1 MIQTFKTLF
10 FVLASLSALLFA
22 SSCQDDLK
30 PLEQEMDFSVSC
42 SPTYAHIERE
52 EQLVNT
58 QILVSEQ
65 EVECPR
71 PTKYS
76 ASFTYDETLGTLHFL
91 GKRVKTGTS
100 IPLSSL
106 TNLSLTYQAK
116 QLVGNTVKV
125 TITNDAPK
133 AVSKEATWTINADD
147 TYSIETSQEGE
158 GKLEVRGAKD
168 LKRVA
173 AGTELTVS
181 ATPADGWELVALTA
195 NKVDILSSKSF
206 KVTENTTVRAVFTTE
221 NPKTYAVTLT
231 KEGEGKVEI
240 TGADNL
246 GAVVTGTKLTVTA
259 TPVDGWELTSMTANG
274 VDIVSSKSFV
284 VKSDTNVKVVFKKQP
299 PKTYA
304 VTLVKEGEGKV
315 NITGANDLGAVVTGT
330 KLTVTAEPA
339 DGWEVASMTANGVDI
354 VSSKSFVVKSDTNV
368 KVVFKKQP
376 PKTYAV
382 TLVKEGEGKVN
393 ITGANDLGAVV
404 TGTKLTVYAIPADGW
419 DLVGMTANG
428 VDILV
433 STSFVVSENT
443 AIRVTFTEKEEDP
456 MAYICIYLQRSDLVS
471 LYQRHSN
478 YTLSDL
484 ELFQKFLPKVETE
497 NGELLSPKSIR
508 KLSPGESSL
517 YQRYWA
523 ISYPPVR
530 VGTSV
535 RFVLDEAAMSPLVA
549 TLTNGGMNYANR
561 SWRADGN
568 SEFNL
573 RYTLANGFAYLAYP
587 SQTNDEH
594 GYITVKPPY
603 RPFKVLARYGGK
615 ESGTAGYDPIP
626 PHEIVAVP
634 TQSQVE
640 IIPIELNGWAYNGLR
655 LTELDESQNPVNTD
669 YTKDVLSIPIN
680 MKSSLITPHWYYKGE
695 E

>member
-1 MIQTFKTLF
+1 MIQTIKTLF

-91 GKRVKTGTS
+91 GKRVKTGTP

-116 QLVGNTVKV
+116 QLVGNKIKV

-158 GKLEVRGAKD
+158 GKLEIRGAKN
-168 LKRVA
+168 LKRVPA
-173 AGTELTVS
+173 STELTVS
-181 ATPADGWELVALTA
+181 AEPADGWELVALTA

-221 NPKTYAVTLT
+221 NPKTYAVTLV

-304 VTLVKEGEGKV
+304 VTLVKEGEGTV
-315 NITGANDLGAVVTGT
+315 AISGADDLGAVVTGT

-339 DGWEVASMTANGVDI
+339 DGWEISSMTANDEDI
-354 VSSKSFVVKSDTNV
+354 LSSKSFVVKGNTTV

-382 TLVKEGEGKVN
+382 TLVKEGEGTVA
-393 ITGANDLGAVV
+393 ISGANDLGAVV
-404 TGTKLTVYAIPADGW
+404 TGTKLTVSAEPADGW
-419 DLVGMTANG
+419 KLTDLTANG
-428 VDILV
+428 VDIL
-433 STSFVVSENT
+433 SSKSFEVSENT
-443 AIRVTFTEKEEDP
+443 AIWVTFTEENP
-456 MAYICIYLQRSDLVS
+456 MRRIHFLLQRSDLVS
-471 LYQRHSN
+471 LYRGHSN
-478 YTLSDL
+478 FKLSDL
-484 ELFQKFLPKVETE
+484 EIVQKFLPKVETE
-497 NGELLSPKSIR
+497 NGELLIPDLTSR
-508 KLSPGESSL
+508 TAQGE
-517 YQRYWA
+517 WN
-523 ISYPPVR
+523 IFYPEVR

-549 TLTNGGMNYANR
+549 TLTYAGTNYSNR
-561 SWRADGN
+561 SWRVGKV
-568 SEFNL
+568 STTFNL

-615 ESGTAGYDPIP
+615 ESGSDGYDPIP

-640 IIPIELNGWAYNGLR
+640 IIPIGLNGWAYNGLR

-680 MKSSLITPHWYYKGE
+680 MKSSLITPHWYYKGQ
-695 E
+695 

>member
-1 MIQTFKTLF
+1 MIQTIKTLF

-91 GKRVKTGTS
+91 GKRVKTGTP

-116 QLVGNTVKV
+116 QLVGNKIKV

-181 ATPADGWELVALTA
+181 AEPADGWELVALTA

-221 NPKTYAVTLT
+221 NPKTYAVTL
-231 KEGEGKVEI
+231 
-240 TGADNL
+240 
-246 GAVVTGTKLTVTA
+246 
-259 TPVDGWELTSMTANG
+259 
-274 VDIVSSKSFV
+274 
-284 VKSDTNVKVVFKKQP
+284 
-299 PKTYA
+299 
-304 VTLVKEGEGKV
+304 VKEGEGTV
-315 NITGANDLGAVVTGT
+315 AISGADDLGAVVTGT
-330 KLTVTAEPA
+330 KLTVSAEPA
-339 DGWEVASMTANGVDI
+339 DGW
-354 VSSKSFVVKSDTNV
+354 
-368 KVVFKKQP
+368 
-376 PKTYAV
+376 
-382 TLVKEGEGKVN
+382 
-393 ITGANDLGAVV
+393 
-404 TGTKLTVYAIPADGW
+404 KLT
-419 DLVGMTANG
+419 DLTANG
-428 VDILV
+428 VDIL
-433 STSFVVSENT
+433 SSKSFEVSENT
-443 AIRVTFTEKEEDP
+443 AIWVTFTEENP
-456 MAYICIYLQRSDLVS
+456 MRRIHFLLQRSDLVS
-471 LYQRHSN
+471 LYRGHSN
-478 YTLSDL
+478 FKLSDL
-484 ELFQKFLPKVETE
+484 EIVQKFLPKVETE
-497 NGELLSPKSIR
+497 NGELLIPDLTSR
-508 KLSPGESSL
+508 TAQGE
-517 YQRYWA
+517 WN
-523 ISYPPVR
+523 IFYPEVR

-549 TLTNGGMNYANR
+549 TLTYAGTNYSNR
-561 SWRADGN
+561 SWRVGKV
-568 SEFNL
+568 STTFNL

-615 ESGTAGYDPIP
+615 ESGSDGYDPIP

-640 IIPIELNGWAYNGLR
+640 IIPIGLNGWAYNGLR

-680 MKSSLITPHWYYKGE
+680 MKSSLITPHWYYKGQ
-695 E
+695 

>member
-1 MIQTFKTLF
+1 MIQTIKTLF

-91 GKRVKTGTS
+91 GKSVKTGTS

-116 QLVGNTVKV
+116 QLVGNKIKV

-181 ATPADGWELVALTA
+181 AEPADGWELVALTA

-274 VDIVSSKSFV
+274 VDILSSKSFV

-315 NITGANDLGAVVTGT
+315 DITGANDLGAVVTGT

-339 DGWEVASMTANGVDI
+339 NGWELTSMTANDEDI
-354 VSSKSFVVKSDTNV
+354 LSSKSFVVKGNTTV

-382 TLVKEGEGKVN
+382 TLVKEGEGQVD

-404 TGTKLTVYAIPADGW
+404 TGTKLTVSAEPADGW
-419 DLVGMTANG
+419 KLTDLTANG
-428 VDILV
+428 VDIL
-433 STSFVVSENT
+433 SSKSFVVSENT
-443 AIRVTFTEKEEDP
+443 AIRVTFTEENP
-456 MAYICIYLQRSDLVS
+456 MRRIHFLLQRSDLVS
-471 LYQRHSN
+471 LYRGHSN
-478 YTLSDL
+478 FKLSDL
-484 ELFQKFLPKVETE
+484 EIVQKYLPKVETE
-497 NGELLSPKSIR
+497 NGELLTPESPSR
-508 KLSPGESSL
+508 TPQGD
-517 YQRYWA
+517 WD
-523 ISYPPVR
+523 ISYPKVR

-549 TLTNGGMNYANR
+549 TLTYAGTNYSNR
-561 SWRADGN
+561 SWRVGKV
-568 SEFNL
+568 STTFNL

-615 ESGTAGYDPIP
+615 ESGSDGYDPIP

-640 IIPIELNGWAYNGLR
+640 IIPIGLNGWAYNGLR

-680 MKSSLITPHWYYKGE
+680 MKSSLITPHWYYKGQ
-695 E
+695 

>member
-1 MIQTFKTLF
+1 
-10 FVLASLSALLFA
+10 
-22 SSCQDDLK
+22 
-30 PLEQEMDFSVSC
+30 MDFSVSC

-91 GKRVKTGTS
+91 GKRVKTGTP

-116 QLVGNTVKV
+116 QLVGNKIKV

-181 ATPADGWELVALTA
+181 AEPADGWELVALTA

-221 NPKTYAVTLT
+221 NPKTYAVTLV

-304 VTLVKEGEGKV
+304 VTLVKEGEGTV
-315 NITGANDLGAVVTGT
+315 AISGADDLGAVVTGT

-339 DGWEVASMTANGVDI
+339 DGWEISSMTANDEDI
-354 VSSKSFVVKSDTNV
+354 LSSKSFVVKGNTTV

-382 TLVKEGEGKVN
+382 TLVKEGEGTVA
-393 ITGANDLGAVV
+393 ISGANDLGAVV
-404 TGTKLTVYAIPADGW
+404 TGTKLTVSAEPADGW
-419 DLVGMTANG
+419 KLTDLTANG
-428 VDILV
+428 VDIL
-433 STSFVVSENT
+433 SSKSFEVSENT
-443 AIRVTFTEKEEDP
+443 AIWVTFTEENP
-456 MAYICIYLQRSDLVS
+456 MRRIHFLLQRSDLVS
-471 LYQRHSN
+471 LYRGHSN
-478 YTLSDL
+478 FKLSDL
-484 ELFQKFLPKVETE
+484 EIVQKFLPKVETE
-497 NGELLSPKSIR
+497 NGELLIPDLTSR
-508 KLSPGESSL
+508 TAQGE
-517 YQRYWA
+517 WN
-523 ISYPPVR
+523 IFYPEVR

-549 TLTNGGMNYANR
+549 TLTYAGTNYSNR
-561 SWRADGN
+561 SWRVGKV
-568 SEFNL
+568 STTFNL

-615 ESGTAGYDPIP
+615 ESGSDGYDPIP

-640 IIPIELNGWAYNGLR
+640 IIPIGLNGWAYNGLR

-680 MKSSLITPHWYYKGE
+680 MKSSLITPHWYYKGQ
-695 E
+695 

>member
-1 MIQTFKTLF
+1 MIQTIKTLF
-10 FVLASLSALLFA
+10 FVLASLSALLFV
-22 SSCQDDLK
+22 SSCQDDIK

-91 GKRVKTGTS
+91 GKRVKTGTP

-116 QLVGNTVKV
+116 QLVGNKIKV

-181 ATPADGWELVALTA
+181 AEPADGWELVALTA

-221 NPKTYAVTLT
+221 NPKTYAVTLV

-304 VTLVKEGEGKV
+304 VTLVKEGEGTV
-315 NITGANDLGAVVTGT
+315 AISGADDLGAVVTGT
-330 KLTVTAEPA
+330 KLTVSAEPA
-339 DGWEVASMTANGVDI
+339 DGW
-354 VSSKSFVVKSDTNV
+354 
-368 KVVFKKQP
+368 
-376 PKTYAV
+376 
-382 TLVKEGEGKVN
+382 
-393 ITGANDLGAVV
+393 
-404 TGTKLTVYAIPADGW
+404 KLT
-419 DLVGMTANG
+419 DLTANG
-428 VDILV
+428 VDIL
-433 STSFVVSENT
+433 SSKSFEVSENT
-443 AIRVTFTEKEEDP
+443 AIWVTFTEENP
-456 MAYICIYLQRSDLVS
+456 MRRIHFLLQRSDLVS
-471 LYQRHSN
+471 LYRGHSN
-478 YTLSDL
+478 FKLSDL
-484 ELFQKFLPKVETE
+484 EIVQKFLPKVETE
-497 NGELLSPKSIR
+497 NGELLIPDLTSR
-508 KLSPGESSL
+508 TAQGE
-517 YQRYWA
+517 WN
-523 ISYPPVR
+523 IFYPEVR

-549 TLTNGGMNYANR
+549 TLTYAGTNYSNR
-561 SWRADGN
+561 SWRVGKV
-568 SEFNL
+568 STTFNL

-615 ESGTAGYDPIP
+615 ESGSDGYDPIP

-640 IIPIELNGWAYNGLR
+640 IIPIGLNGWAYNGLR

-680 MKSSLITPHWYYKGE
+680 MKSSLITPHWYYKGQ
-695 E
+695 

>member
-1 MIQTFKTLF
+1 MIQTIKTLF

-91 GKRVKTGTS
+91 GKRVKTGTP

-116 QLVGNTVKV
+116 QLVGNKIKV

-181 ATPADGWELVALTA
+181 AEPADGWELVALTA

-231 KEGEGKVEI
+231 KDGEGKVEI
-240 TGADNL
+240 TGTDN
-246 GAVVTGTKLTVTA
+246 
-259 TPVDGWELTSMTANG
+259 
-274 VDIVSSKSFV
+274 
-284 VKSDTNVKVVFKKQP
+284 
-299 PKTYA
+299 
-304 VTLVKEGEGKV
+304 
-315 NITGANDLGAVVTGT
+315 LGAVVTGT

-354 VSSKSFVVKSDTNV
+354 FSSKSFVVKSDTNV

-382 TLVKEGEGKVN
+382 TLTKEGEGKVD
-393 ITGANDLGAVV
+393 ITGADNLGAVV
-404 TGTKLTVYAIPADGW
+404 TGSKLTVTAEPADGW
-419 DLVGMTANG
+419 EVKSLTANGKNITADKSFVVTSNTVVKVVFKKQPPKTYAVTLTKEGEGKVAISGADNLDVVKTGSKLTVTAEPADGWEIVSMTANG
-428 VDILV
+428 VDILA
-433 STSFVVSENT
+433 SKSFVVTSNT
-443 AIRVTFTEKEEDP
+443 VVKVVFKKLPPIPDVPTPDHIPNEYD
-456 MAYICIYLQRSDLVS
+456 
-471 LYQRHSN
+471 YQRNCSIKILIVDQDTVKLPIPVKQYKEYLNIEAVHVKENEIYRRVKFDFSEVA
-478 YTLSDL
+478 LS
-484 ELFQKFLPKVETE
+484 EQSEGLFRCDFFYIDWSRVIRPFLQVQQKQPLRDYIFSHATVNAVGKAIDGTF
-497 NGELLSPKSIR
+497 R
-508 KLSPGESSL
+508 KDKIE
-517 YQRYWA
+517 
-523 ISYPPVR
+523 
-530 VGTSV
+530 
-535 RFVLDEAAMSPLVA
+535 
-549 TLTNGGMNYANR
+549 
-561 SWRADGN
+561 
-568 SEFNL
+568 
-573 RYTLANGFAYLAYP
+573 TLA
-587 SQTNDEH
+587 S
-594 GYITVKPPY
+594 
-603 RPFKVLARYGGK
+603 
-615 ESGTAGYDPIP
+615 SDPILASHP
-626 PHEIVAVP
+626 ELAGSYVL
-634 TQSQVE
+634 TQL
-640 IIPIELNGWAYNGLR
+640 P
-655 LTELDESQNPVNTD
+655 LTHCSDRTNPLENYLEVICFF
-669 YTKDVLSIPIN
+669 KR
-680 MKSSLITPHWYYKGE
+680 K
-695 E
+695 

>member
-116 QLVGNTVKV
+116 QLVGNKIKV

-181 ATPADGWELVALTA
+181 AEPADGWELVALTA

-259 TPVDGWELTSMTANG
+259 EPADGWEVASMTANG
-274 VDIVSSKSFV
+274 VDILSNKSFV
-284 VKSDTNVKVVFKKQP
+284 VRSDTNVKVVFKKQP

-315 NITGANDLGAVVTGT
+315 DITGANDLGAVVTGT

-339 DGWEVASMTANGVDI
+339 NGWEISSMTANDEDI
-354 VSSKSFVVKSDTNV
+354 LSSKSFVVKGNTTV
-368 KVVFKKQP
+368 KVVFKKQT

-382 TLVKEGEGKVN
+382 TLVKEGEGTVA
-393 ITGANDLGAVV
+393 ISGANDLGAVV
-404 TGTKLTVYAIPADGW
+404 TGTKLTVSAEPADGW
-419 DLVGMTANG
+419 KLTDLTANG
-428 VDILV
+428 VDIL
-433 STSFVVSENT
+433 SSKSFEVSENT
-443 AIRVTFTEKEEDP
+443 AIRVTFTEENP
-456 MAYICIYLQRSDLVS
+456 MSRIHFLLQRSDLVS
-471 LYQRHSN
+471 LYRGHSN
-478 YTLSDL
+478 FKLSDL
-484 ELFQKFLPKVETE
+484 EIVQKFLPKVETE
-497 NGELLSPKSIR
+497 NGELLIPDLTSR
-508 KLSPGESSL
+508 NAQGEWDI
-517 YQRYWA
+517 Y
-523 ISYPPVR
+523 YPEVR

-549 TLTNGGMNYANR
+549 TLTYAGTNYANR
-561 SWRADGN
+561 SWLVDRSA
-568 SEFNL
+568 EFNL

-615 ESGTAGYDPIP
+615 ESGSDGYDPIP

-640 IIPIELNGWAYNGLR
+640 IIPIGLNGWAYNGLR
-655 LTELDESQNPVNTD
+655 LTELDAKQAPVDTD
-669 YTKDVLSIPIN
+669 YPANVLSIPIN
-680 MKSSLITPHWYYKGE
+680 MKSSLITPHWYYKGQ
-695 E
+695 

>member
-1 MIQTFKTLF
+1 MIQTIKTLF
-10 FVLASLSALLFA
+10 FVLASLSALLFV
-22 SSCQDDLK
+22 SSCQDDIK

-91 GKRVKTGTS
+91 GKRVKTGTP

-116 QLVGNTVKV
+116 QLVGNKIKV

-158 GKLEVRGAKD
+158 GKLEIRGAKN
-168 LKRVA
+168 LKRVPA
-173 AGTELTVS
+173 STELTVS
-181 ATPADGWELVALTA
+181 AEPADGWELVALTA

-221 NPKTYAVTLT
+221 NPKTYAVTLV

-304 VTLVKEGEGKV
+304 VTLVKEGEGTV
-315 NITGANDLGAVVTGT
+315 AISGANDLGAVVTGT
-330 KLTVTAEPA
+330 KLTVSAEPA
-339 DGWEVASMTANGVDI
+339 DGW
-354 VSSKSFVVKSDTNV
+354 
-368 KVVFKKQP
+368 
-376 PKTYAV
+376 
-382 TLVKEGEGKVN
+382 
-393 ITGANDLGAVV
+393 
-404 TGTKLTVYAIPADGW
+404 KLT
-419 DLVGMTANG
+419 DLTANG
-428 VDILV
+428 VDIL
-433 STSFVVSENT
+433 SSKSFEVSENT
-443 AIRVTFTEKEEDP
+443 AIWVTFTEENP
-456 MAYICIYLQRSDLVS
+456 MRRIHFLLQRSDLVS
-471 LYQRHSN
+471 LYRGHSN
-478 YTLSDL
+478 FKLSDL
-484 ELFQKFLPKVETE
+484 EIVQKFLPKVETE
-497 NGELLSPKSIR
+497 NGELLIPDLTSR
-508 KLSPGESSL
+508 TAQGE
-517 YQRYWA
+517 WN
-523 ISYPPVR
+523 IFYPEVR

-549 TLTNGGMNYANR
+549 TLTYAGTNYSNR
-561 SWRADGN
+561 SWRVGKV
-568 SEFNL
+568 STTFNL

-615 ESGTAGYDPIP
+615 ESGSDGYDPIP

-640 IIPIELNGWAYNGLR
+640 IIPIGLNGWAYNGLR

-680 MKSSLITPHWYYKGE
+680 MKSSLITPHWYYKGQ
-695 E
+695 

>member
-1 MIQTFKTLF
+1 MIQTIKTLF

-91 GKRVKTGTS
+91 GKRVKTGTP

-147 TYSIETSQEGE
+147 TYNIETSQEGE
-158 GKLEVRGAKD
+158 GELIVRGAKD
-168 LKRVA
+168 LKRVP

-221 NPKTYAVTLT
+221 NPKTYAITLT

-259 TPVDGWELTSMTANG
+259 VPASGWEISSMTANG
-274 VDIVSSKSFV
+274 VDILSSKSFV
-284 VKSDTNVKVVFKKQP
+284 VKGNTTVKVVFKKQPPKTYAVTLTKEGEGKVDITGANDLGVVAMGTKLTVTAVPASGWEISSMTANDEDILSNKSFVVKGNTTVKVVFKKQP

-304 VTLVKEGEGKV
+304 VTLVKEGEGQV
-315 NITGANDLGAVVTGT
+315 EITGANDLGAVVTGT
-330 KLTVTAEPA
+330 KLTVSAEPA
-339 DGWEVASMTANGVDI
+339 DGW
-354 VSSKSFVVKSDTNV
+354 
-368 KVVFKKQP
+368 
-376 PKTYAV
+376 
-382 TLVKEGEGKVN
+382 
-393 ITGANDLGAVV
+393 
-404 TGTKLTVYAIPADGW
+404 KLT
-419 DLVGMTANG
+419 DLTANG
-428 VDILV
+428 VDIL
-433 STSFVVSENT
+433 SSKSFEVSENT
-443 AIRVTFTEKEEDP
+443 AIRVTFTEENP
-456 MAYICIYLQRSDLVS
+456 MSRIHFLLQRSDLVS
-471 LYQRHSN
+471 LYRGHSN
-478 YTLSDL
+478 FKLSDL
-484 ELFQKFLPKVETE
+484 EIVQKFLPKVETE
-497 NGELLSPKSIR
+497 NGELLIPDLTSR
-508 KLSPGESSL
+508 NAQGEWDI
-517 YQRYWA
+517 Y
-523 ISYPPVR
+523 YPEVR

-549 TLTNGGMNYANR
+549 TLTYAGTNYANR
-561 SWRADGN
+561 SWLVDRSA
-568 SEFNL
+568 EFNL

-615 ESGTAGYDPIP
+615 ESGSDGYDPIP

-640 IIPIELNGWAYNGLR
+640 IIPIGLNGWAYNGLR

-669 YTKDVLSIPIN
+669 YTKDVLSIPIK

>member
-1 MIQTFKTLF
+1 MIQTIKTLF
-10 FVLASLSALLFA
+10 FVLASLSALLFV
-22 SSCQDDLK
+22 SSCQDDIK

-76 ASFTYDETLGTLHFL
+76 ASFTYDETVGTLHFL
-91 GKRVKTGTS
+91 GKSVKTGTS

-116 QLVGNTVKV
+116 QLVGNKIKV

-181 ATPADGWELVALTA
+181 AEPADGWELVALTA

-221 NPKTYAVTLT
+221 NPKTYAVTLV

-304 VTLVKEGEGKV
+304 VTLVKEGEGTV
-315 NITGANDLGAVVTGT
+315 AISGADDLGAVVTGT

-339 DGWEVASMTANGVDI
+339 DGWEISSMTANDEDI
-354 VSSKSFVVKSDTNV
+354 LSSKSFVVKGNTTV

-382 TLVKEGEGKVN
+382 TLVKEGEGTVA
-393 ITGANDLGAVV
+393 ISGANDLGAVV
-404 TGTKLTVYAIPADGW
+404 TGTKLTVSAEPADGW
-419 DLVGMTANG
+419 KLTDLTANG
-428 VDILV
+428 VDIL
-433 STSFVVSENT
+433 SSKSFEVSENT
-443 AIRVTFTEKEEDP
+443 AIWVTFTEENP
-456 MAYICIYLQRSDLVS
+456 MRRIHFLLQRSDLVS
-471 LYQRHSN
+471 LYRGHSN
-478 YTLSDL
+478 FKLSDL
-484 ELFQKFLPKVETE
+484 EIVQKFLPKVETE
-497 NGELLSPKSIR
+497 NGELLIPDLTSR
-508 KLSPGESSL
+508 TAQGE
-517 YQRYWA
+517 WN
-523 ISYPPVR
+523 IFYPEVR

-549 TLTNGGMNYANR
+549 TLTYAGTNYSNR
-561 SWRADGN
+561 SWRVGKV
-568 SEFNL
+568 STTFNL

-615 ESGTAGYDPIP
+615 ESGSDGYDPIP

-640 IIPIELNGWAYNGLR
+640 IIPIGLNGWAYNGLR

-680 MKSSLITPHWYYKGE
+680 MKSSLITPHWYYKGQ
-695 E
+695 

>member
-259 TPVDGWELTSMTANG
+259 TPVDGWELT
-274 VDIVSSKSFV
+274 
-284 VKSDTNVKVVFKKQP
+284 
-299 PKTYA
+299 
-304 VTLVKEGEGKV
+304 
-315 NITGANDLGAVVTGT
+315 
-330 KLTVTAEPA
+330 
-339 DGWEVASMTANGVDI
+339 SMTANGVDI

-680 MKSSLITPHWYYKGE
+680 MKSSLITPHWYYKGQ
-695 E
+695 

>member
-1 MIQTFKTLF
+1 MIQTIKTLF
-10 FVLASLSALLFA
+10 FVLASLSALLFV
-22 SSCQDDLK
+22 SSCQDDIK

-91 GKRVKTGTS
+91 GKRVKTGTP

-116 QLVGNTVKV
+116 QLVGNKIKV

-158 GKLEVRGAKD
+158 GKLEIRGAKN
-168 LKRVA
+168 LKRVPA
-173 AGTELTVS
+173 STELTVS
-181 ATPADGWELVALTA
+181 AEPADGWELVALTA

-231 KEGEGKVEI
+231 KDGEGKVEI
-240 TGADNL
+240 TGTDNL

-259 TPVDGWELTSMTANG
+259 EPADGWEISSMTANDE
-274 VDIVSSKSFV
+274 DILSSKSFV
-284 VKSDTNVKVVFKKQP
+284 VKGNTTVKVVFKKQP

-304 VTLVKEGEGKV
+304 VTLVKEGEGTV
-315 NITGANDLGAVVTGT
+315 AISGANDLGAVVTGT
-330 KLTVTAEPA
+330 KLTVSAEPA
-339 DGWEVASMTANGVDI
+339 DGW
-354 VSSKSFVVKSDTNV
+354 
-368 KVVFKKQP
+368 
-376 PKTYAV
+376 
-382 TLVKEGEGKVN
+382 
-393 ITGANDLGAVV
+393 
-404 TGTKLTVYAIPADGW
+404 KLT
-419 DLVGMTANG
+419 DLTANG
-428 VDILV
+428 VDIL
-433 STSFVVSENT
+433 SSKSFEVSENT
-443 AIRVTFTEKEEDP
+443 AIWVTFTEENP
-456 MAYICIYLQRSDLVS
+456 MRRIHFLLQRSDLVS
-471 LYQRHSN
+471 LYRGHSN
-478 YTLSDL
+478 FKLSDL
-484 ELFQKFLPKVETE
+484 EIVQKFLPKVETE
-497 NGELLSPKSIR
+497 NGELLIPDLTSR
-508 KLSPGESSL
+508 TAQGE
-517 YQRYWA
+517 WN
-523 ISYPPVR
+523 IFYPEVR

-549 TLTNGGMNYANR
+549 TLTYAGTNYSNR
-561 SWRADGN
+561 SWRVGKV
-568 SEFNL
+568 STTFNL

-615 ESGTAGYDPIP
+615 ESGSDGYDPIP

-640 IIPIELNGWAYNGLR
+640 IIPIGLNGWAYNGLR

-680 MKSSLITPHWYYKGE
+680 MKSSLITPHWYYKGQ
-695 E
+695 

>member
-1 MIQTFKTLF
+1 M
-10 FVLASLSALLFA
+10 
-22 SSCQDDLK
+22 
-30 PLEQEMDFSVSC
+30 
-42 SPTYAHIERE
+42 
-52 EQLVNT
+52 
-58 QILVSEQ
+58 
-65 EVECPR
+65 
-71 PTKYS
+71 
-76 ASFTYDETLGTLHFL
+76 
-91 GKRVKTGTS
+91 
-100 IPLSSL
+100 
-106 TNLSLTYQAK
+106 
-116 QLVGNTVKV
+116 

-158 GKLEVRGAKD
+158 GKLEIRGAKN
-168 LKRVA
+168 LKRVPA
-173 AGTELTVS
+173 STELTVS
-181 ATPADGWELVALTA
+181 AEPADGWELVALTA

-221 NPKTYAVTLT
+221 NPKTYAVTLV

-304 VTLVKEGEGKV
+304 VTLVKEGEGTV
-315 NITGANDLGAVVTGT
+315 AISGADDLGAVVTGT

-339 DGWEVASMTANGVDI
+339 DGWEISSMTANDEDI
-354 VSSKSFVVKSDTNV
+354 LSSKSFVVKGNTTV

-382 TLVKEGEGKVN
+382 TLVKEGEGTVA
-393 ITGANDLGAVV
+393 ISGANDLGAVV
-404 TGTKLTVYAIPADGW
+404 TGTKLTVSAEPADGW
-419 DLVGMTANG
+419 KLTDLTANG
-428 VDILV
+428 VDIL
-433 STSFVVSENT
+433 SSKSFEVSENT
-443 AIRVTFTEKEEDP
+443 AIWVTFTEENP
-456 MAYICIYLQRSDLVS
+456 MRRIHFLLQRSDLVS
-471 LYQRHSN
+471 LYRGHSN
-478 YTLSDL
+478 FKLSDL
-484 ELFQKFLPKVETE
+484 EIVQKFLPKVETE
-497 NGELLSPKSIR
+497 NGELLIPDLTSR
-508 KLSPGESSL
+508 TAQGE
-517 YQRYWA
+517 WN
-523 ISYPPVR
+523 IFYPEVR

-549 TLTNGGMNYANR
+549 TLTYAGTNYSNR
-561 SWRADGN
+561 SWRVGKV
-568 SEFNL
+568 STTFNL

-615 ESGTAGYDPIP
+615 ESGSDGYDPIP

-640 IIPIELNGWAYNGLR
+640 IIPIGLNGWAYNGLR

-680 MKSSLITPHWYYKGE
+680 MKSSLITPHWYYKGQ
-695 E
+695 

>member
-1 MIQTFKTLF
+1 MIQTIKTLF

-91 GKRVKTGTS
+91 GKRVKTGTP

-116 QLVGNTVKV
+116 QLVGNKIKV

-158 GKLEVRGAKD
+158 GKLEIRGAKN
-168 LKRVA
+168 LKRVPA
-173 AGTELTVS
+173 STELTVS
-181 ATPADGWELVALTA
+181 AEPADGWELVALTA

-231 KEGEGKVEI
+231 KDGEGKVEI
-240 TGADNL
+240 TGTDN
-246 GAVVTGTKLTVTA
+246 
-259 TPVDGWELTSMTANG
+259 
-274 VDIVSSKSFV
+274 
-284 VKSDTNVKVVFKKQP
+284 
-299 PKTYA
+299 
-304 VTLVKEGEGKV
+304 
-315 NITGANDLGAVVTGT
+315 LGAVVTGT

-354 VSSKSFVVKSDTNV
+354 FSSKSFVVKSDTNV

-382 TLVKEGEGKVN
+382 TLTKEGEGKVD
-393 ITGANDLGAVV
+393 ITGADNLGAVV
-404 TGTKLTVYAIPADGW
+404 TGSKLTVTAEPADGW
-419 DLVGMTANG
+419 EVKSLTANGKNITADKSFVVTSNTVVKVVFKKQPPKTYAVTLTKEGEGKVAISGADNLDVVKTGSKLTVTAEPADGWEIVSMTANG
-428 VDILV
+428 VDILA
-433 STSFVVSENT
+433 SKSFVVTSNT
-443 AIRVTFTEKEEDP
+443 VVKVVFKKLPPIPDVPTPDHIPNEYD
-456 MAYICIYLQRSDLVS
+456 
-471 LYQRHSN
+471 YQRNCSIKILIVDQDTVKLPIPVKQYKEYLNIEAVHVKENEIYRRVKFDFSEVA
-478 YTLSDL
+478 LS
-484 ELFQKFLPKVETE
+484 EQSEGLFRCDFFYIDWSRVIRPFLQVQQKQPLRDYIFSHATVNAVGKAIDGTF
-497 NGELLSPKSIR
+497 R
-508 KLSPGESSL
+508 KDKIE
-517 YQRYWA
+517 
-523 ISYPPVR
+523 
-530 VGTSV
+530 
-535 RFVLDEAAMSPLVA
+535 
-549 TLTNGGMNYANR
+549 
-561 SWRADGN
+561 
-568 SEFNL
+568 
-573 RYTLANGFAYLAYP
+573 TLA
-587 SQTNDEH
+587 S
-594 GYITVKPPY
+594 
-603 RPFKVLARYGGK
+603 
-615 ESGTAGYDPIP
+615 SDPILASHP
-626 PHEIVAVP
+626 ELAGSYVL
-634 TQSQVE
+634 TQL
-640 IIPIELNGWAYNGLR
+640 P
-655 LTELDESQNPVNTD
+655 LTHCSDRTNPLENYLEVICFF
-669 YTKDVLSIPIN
+669 KR
-680 MKSSLITPHWYYKGE
+680 K
-695 E
+695 

>member
-1 MIQTFKTLF
+1 
-10 FVLASLSALLFA
+10 
-22 SSCQDDLK
+22 
-30 PLEQEMDFSVSC
+30 
-42 SPTYAHIERE
+42 
-52 EQLVNT
+52 
-58 QILVSEQ
+58 
-65 EVECPR
+65 
-71 PTKYS
+71 
-76 ASFTYDETLGTLHFL
+76 
-91 GKRVKTGTS
+91 
-100 IPLSSL
+100 
-106 TNLSLTYQAK
+106 
-116 QLVGNTVKV
+116 
-125 TITNDAPK
+125 
-133 AVSKEATWTINADD
+133 
-147 TYSIETSQEGE
+147 
-158 GKLEVRGAKD
+158 
-168 LKRVA
+168 
-173 AGTELTVS
+173 
-181 ATPADGWELVALTA
+181 
-195 NKVDILSSKSF
+195 
-206 KVTENTTVRAVFTTE
+206 
-221 NPKTYAVTLT
+221 
-231 KEGEGKVEI
+231 
-240 TGADNL
+240 
-246 GAVVTGTKLTVTA
+246 
-259 TPVDGWELTSMTANG
+259 
-274 VDIVSSKSFV
+274 
-284 VKSDTNVKVVFKKQP
+284 
-299 PKTYA
+299 
-304 VTLVKEGEGKV
+304 
-315 NITGANDLGAVVTGT
+315 
-330 KLTVTAEPA
+330 
-339 DGWEVASMTANGVDI
+339 
-354 VSSKSFVVKSDTNV
+354 
-368 KVVFKKQP
+368 
-376 PKTYAV
+376 
-382 TLVKEGEGKVN
+382 
-393 ITGANDLGAVV
+393 
-404 TGTKLTVYAIPADGW
+404 
-419 DLVGMTANG
+419 
-428 VDILV
+428 
-433 STSFVVSENT
+433 
-443 AIRVTFTEKEEDP
+443 

-615 ESGTAGYDPIP
+615 ESGSDGYDPIP

-640 IIPIELNGWAYNGLR
+640 IIPIGLNGWAYNGLR

-669 YTKDVLSIPIN
+669 YTKDVLSIPIK

>member
-1 MIQTFKTLF
+1 MIQTIKTLF
-10 FVLASLSALLFA
+10 FVLASLSALLFV
-22 SSCQDDLK
+22 SSCQDDIK

-91 GKRVKTGTS
+91 GKRVKTGTP

-116 QLVGNTVKV
+116 QLVGNKIKV

-158 GKLEVRGAKD
+158 GKLEIRGAKN
-168 LKRVA
+168 LKRVPA
-173 AGTELTVS
+173 STELTVS
-181 ATPADGWELVALTA
+181 AEPADGWELVALTA

-221 NPKTYAVTLT
+221 NPKTYAVTLV

-304 VTLVKEGEGKV
+304 VTLVKEGEGTV
-315 NITGANDLGAVVTGT
+315 AISGADDLGAVVTGT

-339 DGWEVASMTANGVDI
+339 DGW
-354 VSSKSFVVKSDTNV
+354 
-368 KVVFKKQP
+368 
-376 PKTYAV
+376 
-382 TLVKEGEGKVN
+382 
-393 ITGANDLGAVV
+393 
-404 TGTKLTVYAIPADGW
+404 KLT
-419 DLVGMTANG
+419 DLTANG
-428 VDILV
+428 VDIL
-433 STSFVVSENT
+433 SSKSFEVSENT
-443 AIRVTFTEKEEDP
+443 AIWVTFTEENP
-456 MAYICIYLQRSDLVS
+456 MRRIHFLLQRSDLVS
-471 LYQRHSN
+471 LYRGHSN
-478 YTLSDL
+478 FKLSDL
-484 ELFQKFLPKVETE
+484 EIVQKFLPKVETE
-497 NGELLSPKSIR
+497 NGELLIPDLTSR
-508 KLSPGESSL
+508 TAQGE
-517 YQRYWA
+517 WN
-523 ISYPPVR
+523 IFYPEVR

-549 TLTNGGMNYANR
+549 TLTYAGTNYSNR
-561 SWRADGN
+561 SWRVGKV
-568 SEFNL
+568 STTFNL

-615 ESGTAGYDPIP
+615 ESGSDGYDPIP

-640 IIPIELNGWAYNGLR
+640 IIPIGLNGWAYNGLR

-680 MKSSLITPHWYYKGE
+680 MKSSLITPHWYYKGQ
-695 E
+695 

>member
-1 MIQTFKTLF
+1 MIQTIKTLF
-10 FVLASLSALLFA
+10 FVLASLSALLFV
-22 SSCQDDLK
+22 SSCQDDIK

-91 GKRVKTGTS
+91 GKRVKTGTP

-116 QLVGNTVKV
+116 QLVGNKIKV

-158 GKLEVRGAKD
+158 GKLEIRGAKN
-168 LKRVA
+168 LKRVPA
-173 AGTELTVS
+173 STELTVS
-181 ATPADGWELVALTA
+181 AEPADGWELVALTA

-221 NPKTYAVTLT
+221 NPKTYAVTLV

-304 VTLVKEGEGKV
+304 VTLVKEGEGTV
-315 NITGANDLGAVVTGT
+315 AISGADDLGAVVTGT
-330 KLTVTAEPA
+330 KLTVTADPA
-339 DGWEVASMTANGVDI
+339 DGW
-354 VSSKSFVVKSDTNV
+354 
-368 KVVFKKQP
+368 
-376 PKTYAV
+376 
-382 TLVKEGEGKVN
+382 
-393 ITGANDLGAVV
+393 
-404 TGTKLTVYAIPADGW
+404 KLT
-419 DLVGMTANG
+419 DLTANG
-428 VDILV
+428 VDIL
-433 STSFVVSENT
+433 SSKSFEVSENT
-443 AIRVTFTEKEEDP
+443 AIWVTFTEENP
-456 MAYICIYLQRSDLVS
+456 MRRIHFLLQRSDLVS
-471 LYQRHSN
+471 LYRGHSN
-478 YTLSDL
+478 FKLSDL
-484 ELFQKFLPKVETE
+484 EIVQKFLPKVETE
-497 NGELLSPKSIR
+497 NGELLIPDLTSR
-508 KLSPGESSL
+508 TAQGE
-517 YQRYWA
+517 WN
-523 ISYPPVR
+523 IFYPEVR

-549 TLTNGGMNYANR
+549 TLTYAGTNYSNR
-561 SWRADGN
+561 SWRVGKV
-568 SEFNL
+568 STTFNL

-615 ESGTAGYDPIP
+615 ESGSDGYDPIP

-640 IIPIELNGWAYNGLR
+640 IIPIGLNGWAYNGLR

-680 MKSSLITPHWYYKGE
+680 MKSSLITPHWYYKGQ
-695 E
+695 

>member
-1 MIQTFKTLF
+1 MIQTIKTLF

-76 ASFTYDETLGTLHFL
+76 ASFTYDETVGTLHFL
-91 GKRVKTGTS
+91 GKSVKTGTS

-116 QLVGNTVKV
+116 QLVGNKIKV

-181 ATPADGWELVALTA
+181 AEPADGWELVALTA

-231 KEGEGKVEI
+231 KDGEGKVEI
-240 TGADNL
+240 TGTDN
-246 GAVVTGTKLTVTA
+246 
-259 TPVDGWELTSMTANG
+259 
-274 VDIVSSKSFV
+274 
-284 VKSDTNVKVVFKKQP
+284 
-299 PKTYA
+299 
-304 VTLVKEGEGKV
+304 
-315 NITGANDLGAVVTGT
+315 LGAVVTGT

-354 VSSKSFVVKSDTNV
+354 FSSKSFVVKSDTNV

-382 TLVKEGEGKVN
+382 TLTKEGEGKVD
-393 ITGANDLGAVV
+393 ITGADNLGAVV
-404 TGTKLTVYAIPADGW
+404 TGSKLTVTAEPADGW
-419 DLVGMTANG
+419 EVKSLTANGKNITADKSFVVTSNTVVKVVFKKQPPKTYAVTLTKEGEGKVAISGADNLDVVKTGSKLTVTAEPADGWEIVSMTANG
-428 VDILV
+428 VDILA
-433 STSFVVSENT
+433 SKSFVVTSNT
-443 AIRVTFTEKEEDP
+443 VVKVVFKKLPPIPDVPTPDHIPNEYD
-456 MAYICIYLQRSDLVS
+456 
-471 LYQRHSN
+471 YQRNCSIKILIVDQDTVKLPIPVKQYKEYLNIEAVHVKENEIYRRVKFDFSEVA
-478 YTLSDL
+478 LS
-484 ELFQKFLPKVETE
+484 EQSEGLFRCDFFYIDWSRVIRPFLQVQQKQPLRDYIFSHATVNAVGKAIDGTF
-497 NGELLSPKSIR
+497 R
-508 KLSPGESSL
+508 KDKIE
-517 YQRYWA
+517 
-523 ISYPPVR
+523 
-530 VGTSV
+530 
-535 RFVLDEAAMSPLVA
+535 
-549 TLTNGGMNYANR
+549 
-561 SWRADGN
+561 
-568 SEFNL
+568 
-573 RYTLANGFAYLAYP
+573 TLA
-587 SQTNDEH
+587 S
-594 GYITVKPPY
+594 
-603 RPFKVLARYGGK
+603 
-615 ESGTAGYDPIP
+615 SDPILASHP
-626 PHEIVAVP
+626 ELAGSYVL
-634 TQSQVE
+634 TQL
-640 IIPIELNGWAYNGLR
+640 P
-655 LTELDESQNPVNTD
+655 LTHCSDRTNPLENYLEVICFF
-669 YTKDVLSIPIN
+669 KR
-680 MKSSLITPHWYYKGE
+680 K
-695 E
+695 

>member
-1 MIQTFKTLF
+1 MIQTIKTLF

-76 ASFTYDETLGTLHFL
+76 ASFTYDETVGTLHFL
-91 GKRVKTGTS
+91 GKRVKTGTP

-116 QLVGNTVKV
+116 QLVGNKIKV

-158 GKLEVRGAKD
+158 GKLEIRGAKN
-168 LKRVA
+168 LKRVPA
-173 AGTELTVS
+173 STELTVS
-181 ATPADGWELVALTA
+181 AEPADGWELVALTA

-231 KEGEGKVEI
+231 KDGEGKVEI
-240 TGADNL
+240 TGTDNL

-259 TPVDGWELTSMTANG
+259 EPADGWEISSMTANDE
-274 VDIVSSKSFV
+274 DILSSKSFV
-284 VKSDTNVKVVFKKQP
+284 VKGNTTVKVVFKKQP

-304 VTLVKEGEGKV
+304 VTLVKEGEGTV
-315 NITGANDLGAVVTGT
+315 AISGANDLGAVVTGT
-330 KLTVTAEPA
+330 KLTVSAEPA
-339 DGWEVASMTANGVDI
+339 DGW
-354 VSSKSFVVKSDTNV
+354 
-368 KVVFKKQP
+368 
-376 PKTYAV
+376 
-382 TLVKEGEGKVN
+382 
-393 ITGANDLGAVV
+393 
-404 TGTKLTVYAIPADGW
+404 KLT
-419 DLVGMTANG
+419 DLTANG
-428 VDILV
+428 VDIL
-433 STSFVVSENT
+433 SSKSFEVSENT
-443 AIRVTFTEKEEDP
+443 AIWVTFTEENP
-456 MAYICIYLQRSDLVS
+456 MRRIHFLLQRSDLVS
-471 LYQRHSN
+471 LYRGHSN
-478 YTLSDL
+478 FKLSDL
-484 ELFQKFLPKVETE
+484 EIVQKFLPKVETE
-497 NGELLSPKSIR
+497 NGELLIPDLTSR
-508 KLSPGESSL
+508 TAQGE
-517 YQRYWA
+517 WN
-523 ISYPPVR
+523 IFYPEVR

-549 TLTNGGMNYANR
+549 TLTYAGTNYSNR
-561 SWRADGN
+561 SWRVGKV
-568 SEFNL
+568 STTFNL

-615 ESGTAGYDPIP
+615 ESGSDGYDPIP

-640 IIPIELNGWAYNGLR
+640 IIPIGLNGWAYNGLR

-680 MKSSLITPHWYYKGE
+680 MKSSLITPHWYYKGQ
-695 E
+695 

>member
-1 MIQTFKTLF
+1 MIQTIKTLF

-91 GKRVKTGTS
+91 GKCVKTGTP

-116 QLVGNTVKV
+116 QLVGNKIKV

-181 ATPADGWELVALTA
+181 AEPADGWELVALMA

-221 NPKTYAVTLT
+221 NPKTYAVTL
-231 KEGEGKVEI
+231 
-240 TGADNL
+240 
-246 GAVVTGTKLTVTA
+246 
-259 TPVDGWELTSMTANG
+259 
-274 VDIVSSKSFV
+274 
-284 VKSDTNVKVVFKKQP
+284 
-299 PKTYA
+299 
-304 VTLVKEGEGKV
+304 VKEGEGKV
-315 NITGANDLGAVVTGT
+315 DITGANDLGAVVTGT

-339 DGWEVASMTANGVDI
+339 NGWEISSMTANDEDI
-354 VSSKSFVVKSDTNV
+354 LSSKSFVVKRNTTV
-368 KVVFKKQP
+368 KVVFKKQT

-382 TLVKEGEGKVN
+382 TLVKEGEGTVA
-393 ITGANDLGAVV
+393 ISGANDLGAVV
-404 TGTKLTVYAIPADGW
+404 TGTKLTVSAEPADGW
-419 DLVGMTANG
+419 KLTDLTANG
-428 VDILV
+428 VDIL
-433 STSFVVSENT
+433 SSKSFEVSENT
-443 AIRVTFTEKEEDP
+443 AIRVTFTEENP
-456 MAYICIYLQRSDLVS
+456 MSRIHFLLQRSDLVS
-471 LYQRHSN
+471 LYRGHSN
-478 YTLSDL
+478 FKLSDL
-484 ELFQKFLPKVETE
+484 EIVQKFLPKVETE
-497 NGELLSPKSIR
+497 NGELLIPDLTSR
-508 KLSPGESSL
+508 TAQGEWDI
-517 YQRYWA
+517 Y
-523 ISYPPVR
+523 YPEVR

-549 TLTNGGMNYANR
+549 TLTYAGTNYANR
-561 SWRADGN
+561 SWLVDRSA
-568 SEFNL
+568 EFNL

-615 ESGTAGYDPIP
+615 ESGSDGYDPIP

-640 IIPIELNGWAYNGLR
+640 IIPIGLNGWAYNGLR
-655 LTELDESQNPVNTD
+655 LTELDAKQAPVDTD
-669 YTKDVLSIPIN
+669 YPANVLSIPIN
-680 MKSSLITPHWYYKGE
+680 MKSSLITPHWYYKGQ
-695 E
+695 

>member
-1 MIQTFKTLF
+1 M
-10 FVLASLSALLFA
+10 
-22 SSCQDDLK
+22 
-30 PLEQEMDFSVSC
+30 
-42 SPTYAHIERE
+42 
-52 EQLVNT
+52 
-58 QILVSEQ
+58 
-65 EVECPR
+65 
-71 PTKYS
+71 
-76 ASFTYDETLGTLHFL
+76 
-91 GKRVKTGTS
+91 
-100 IPLSSL
+100 
-106 TNLSLTYQAK
+106 
-116 QLVGNTVKV
+116 

-158 GKLEVRGAKD
+158 GKLEIRGAKN
-168 LKRVA
+168 LKRVPA
-173 AGTELTVS
+173 STELTVS
-181 ATPADGWELVALTA
+181 AEPADGWELVALTA

-221 NPKTYAVTLT
+221 NPKTYAVTLV

-304 VTLVKEGEGKV
+304 VTLVKEGEGTV
-315 NITGANDLGAVVTGT
+315 AISGADDLGAVVTGT

-339 DGWEVASMTANGVDI
+339 DGWEISSMTANDEDI
-354 VSSKSFVVKSDTNV
+354 LSSKSFVVKGNTTV

-382 TLVKEGEGKVN
+382 TLVKEGEGTVA
-393 ITGANDLGAVV
+393 ISGANDLGAVV
-404 TGTKLTVYAIPADGW
+404 TGTKLTVSAEPADGW
-419 DLVGMTANG
+419 KLTDLTANG
-428 VDILV
+428 VDIL
-433 STSFVVSENT
+433 SSKSFEVSENT
-443 AIRVTFTEKEEDP
+443 AIWVTFTEENP
-456 MAYICIYLQRSDLVS
+456 MRRIHFLLQRSDLVS
-471 LYQRHSN
+471 LYRGHSN
-478 YTLSDL
+478 FKLSDL
-484 ELFQKFLPKVETE
+484 EIVQKFLPKVETE
-497 NGELLSPKSIR
+497 NGELLIPDLTSR
-508 KLSPGESSL
+508 TAQGE
-517 YQRYWA
+517 WN
-523 ISYPPVR
+523 IFYPEVR

-535 RFVLDEAAMSPLVA
+535 RFVLDETAMSPLVA
-549 TLTNGGMNYANR
+549 TLTYAGTNYSNR
-561 SWRADGN
+561 SWRVGKV
-568 SEFNL
+568 STTFNL

-615 ESGTAGYDPIP
+615 ESGSDGYDPIP

-640 IIPIELNGWAYNGLR
+640 IIPIGLNGWAYNGLR

-680 MKSSLITPHWYYKGE
+680 MKSSLITPHWYYKGQ
-695 E
+695 

>member
-1 MIQTFKTLF
+1 M
-10 FVLASLSALLFA
+10 
-22 SSCQDDLK
+22 
-30 PLEQEMDFSVSC
+30 
-42 SPTYAHIERE
+42 
-52 EQLVNT
+52 
-58 QILVSEQ
+58 
-65 EVECPR
+65 
-71 PTKYS
+71 
-76 ASFTYDETLGTLHFL
+76 
-91 GKRVKTGTS
+91 
-100 IPLSSL
+100 
-106 TNLSLTYQAK
+106 
-116 QLVGNTVKV
+116 

-181 ATPADGWELVALTA
+181 AEPADGWELVALTA

-221 NPKTYAVTLT
+221 NPKTYAVTLV

-304 VTLVKEGEGKV
+304 VTLVKEGEGTV
-315 NITGANDLGAVVTGT
+315 AISGADDLGAVVTGT

-339 DGWEVASMTANGVDI
+339 DGWEISSKTANDEDI
-354 VSSKSFVVKSDTNV
+354 LSSKSFVVKGNTTV

-382 TLVKEGEGKVN
+382 TLVKEGEGTVA
-393 ITGANDLGAVV
+393 ISGANDLGAVV
-404 TGTKLTVYAIPADGW
+404 TGTKLTVSAEPADGW
-419 DLVGMTANG
+419 KLTDLTANG
-428 VDILV
+428 VDIL
-433 STSFVVSENT
+433 SSKSFEVSENT
-443 AIRVTFTEKEEDP
+443 AIWVTFTEENP
-456 MAYICIYLQRSDLVS
+456 MRRIHFLLQRSDLVS
-471 LYQRHSN
+471 LYRGHSN
-478 YTLSDL
+478 FKLSDL
-484 ELFQKFLPKVETE
+484 EIVQKFLPKVETE
-497 NGELLSPKSIR
+497 NGELLIPDLTSR
-508 KLSPGESSL
+508 TAQGE
-517 YQRYWA
+517 WN
-523 ISYPPVR
+523 IFYPEVR

-549 TLTNGGMNYANR
+549 TLTYAGTNYSNR
-561 SWRADGN
+561 SWRVGKV
-568 SEFNL
+568 STTFNL

-615 ESGTAGYDPIP
+615 ESGSDGYDPIP

-640 IIPIELNGWAYNGLR
+640 IIPIGLNGWAYNGLR

-680 MKSSLITPHWYYKGE
+680 MKSSLITPHWYYKGQ
-695 E
+695 

>member
-147 TYSIETSQEGE
+147 TYNIETSQEGE
-158 GKLEVRGAKD
+158 GELIVRGAKD
-168 LKRVA
+168 LKRVP

-246 GAVVTGTKLTVTA
+246 GAVVTGTKLTVTV

-274 VDIVSSKSFV
+274 VDILSSKSFV
-284 VKSDTNVKVVFKKQP
+284 VTSNTVVKVVFKKQP

-304 VTLVKEGEGKV
+304 VTLTKEGEGQV
-315 NITGANDLGAVVTGT
+315 EITGANNLGAVVTGT
-330 KLTVTAEPA
+330 KLTVSAEPA
-339 DGWEVASMTANGVDI
+339 DGW
-354 VSSKSFVVKSDTNV
+354 
-368 KVVFKKQP
+368 
-376 PKTYAV
+376 
-382 TLVKEGEGKVN
+382 
-393 ITGANDLGAVV
+393 
-404 TGTKLTVYAIPADGW
+404 KLT
-419 DLVGMTANG
+419 DLTANG
-428 VDILV
+428 VDIL
-433 STSFVVSENT
+433 SSKSFEVSENT
-443 AIRVTFTEKEEDP
+443 AIRVTFTEENP
-456 MAYICIYLQRSDLVS
+456 MSRIHFLLQRSDLVS
-471 LYQRHSN
+471 LYRGHSN
-478 YTLSDL
+478 FKLSDL
-484 ELFQKFLPKVETE
+484 EIVQKFLPKVETE
-497 NGELLSPKSIR
+497 NGELLIPDLTSR
-508 KLSPGESSL
+508 TAQGEWDI
-517 YQRYWA
+517 Y
-523 ISYPPVR
+523 YPEVR

-549 TLTNGGMNYANR
+549 TLTYAGTNYANR
-561 SWRADGN
+561 SWLVGRSA
-568 SEFNL
+568 EFNL

-615 ESGTAGYDPIP
+615 ESGSDGYDPIP

-640 IIPIELNGWAYNGLR
+640 IIPIGLNGWAYNGLR
-655 LTELDESQNPVNTD
+655 LTELDAKQAPVDTD
-669 YTKDVLSIPIN
+669 YPANVLSIPIN

>member
-1 MIQTFKTLF
+1 MIQTIKTLF

-91 GKRVKTGTS
+91 GKCVKTGTP

-116 QLVGNTVKV
+116 QLVGNKIKV

-181 ATPADGWELVALTA
+181 AEPADGWELVALMA

-221 NPKTYAVTLT
+221 NPKTYAVTLV

-240 TGADNL
+240 TGADN
-246 GAVVTGTKLTVTA
+246 
-259 TPVDGWELTSMTANG
+259 
-274 VDIVSSKSFV
+274 
-284 VKSDTNVKVVFKKQP
+284 
-299 PKTYA
+299 
-304 VTLVKEGEGKV
+304 
-315 NITGANDLGAVVTGT
+315 LGAVVTGT

-354 VSSKSFVVKSDTNV
+354 LSNKSFVVRSDTNV

-382 TLVKEGEGKVN
+382 TLVKEGEGKVD

-404 TGTKLTVYAIPADGW
+404 TGTKLTVTAEPANGWEISSMTANDEDILSSKSFVVKRNTTVKVVFKKQTPKTYAVTLVKEGEGTVAISGANDLGAVVTGTKLTVSAEPADGW
-419 DLVGMTANG
+419 KLTDLTANG
-428 VDILV
+428 VDIL
-433 STSFVVSENT
+433 SSKSFEVSENT
-443 AIRVTFTEKEEDP
+443 AIRVTFTEENP
-456 MAYICIYLQRSDLVS
+456 MSRIHFLLQRSDLVS
-471 LYQRHSN
+471 LYRGHSN
-478 YTLSDL
+478 FKLSDL
-484 ELFQKFLPKVETE
+484 EIVQKFLPKVETE
-497 NGELLSPKSIR
+497 NGELLIPDLTSR
-508 KLSPGESSL
+508 TAQGEWDI
-517 YQRYWA
+517 Y
-523 ISYPPVR
+523 YPEVR

-549 TLTNGGMNYANR
+549 TLTYAGTNYANR
-561 SWRADGN
+561 SWLVDRSA
-568 SEFNL
+568 EFNL

-615 ESGTAGYDPIP
+615 ESGSDGYDPIP

-640 IIPIELNGWAYNGLR
+640 IIPIGLNGWAYNGLR
-655 LTELDESQNPVNTD
+655 LTELDAKQAPVDTD
-669 YTKDVLSIPIN
+669 YPANVLSIPIN
-680 MKSSLITPHWYYKGE
+680 MKSSLITPHWYYKGQ
-695 E
+695 

>member
-91 GKRVKTGTS
+91 GKRVKTGTP

-147 TYSIETSQEGE
+147 TYNIETSQEGE
-158 GKLEVRGAKD
+158 GELIVRGAKD
-168 LKRVA
+168 LKRVP

-231 KEGEGKVEI
+231 KEGEGQVEI

-259 TPVDGWELTSMTANG
+259 IPANGWEISSMTANG
-274 VDIVSSKSFV
+274 VDILSSKSFV
-284 VKSDTNVKVVFKKQP
+284 VKDNTTVKVVFKKQPPKTYAVTLTKEGEGKVDITGANDLGAVVTGTKLTVTAVPASGWEISSMTANGVDILSSKSFVVKGNTTVKVVFKKQP

-304 VTLVKEGEGKV
+304 VTLVKEGEGQV
-315 NITGANDLGAVVTGT
+315 EITGADNLGAVVTGT
-330 KLTVTAEPA
+330 KLTVSATPA
-339 DGWEVASMTANGVDI
+339 DGW
-354 VSSKSFVVKSDTNV
+354 
-368 KVVFKKQP
+368 
-376 PKTYAV
+376 
-382 TLVKEGEGKVN
+382 
-393 ITGANDLGAVV
+393 
-404 TGTKLTVYAIPADGW
+404 KLTA
-419 DLVGMTANG
+419 LTANG
-428 VDILV
+428 VDIL
-433 STSFVVSENT
+433 SSKSFEVTENT
-443 AIRVTFTEKEEDP
+443 AIRVTFTEENP
-456 MAYICIYLQRSDLVS
+456 MRRIHIQLQRSDLVS
-471 LYQRHSN
+471 LYRGHSN
-478 YTLSDL
+478 FKLSDL
-484 ELFQKFLPKVETE
+484 EIVQKYLPKVETE
-497 NGELLSPKSIR
+497 NGELLT
-508 KLSPGESSL
+508 PGTPSRTPQGDWDI
-517 YQRYWA
+517 Y
-523 ISYPPVR
+523 YPEVR

-549 TLTNGGMNYANR
+549 TLTYAGTSYSNR
-561 SWRADGN
+561 SWQVDGV
-568 SEFNL
+568 SPTFNL
-573 RYTLANGFAYLAYP
+573 RYTLAEGFAYFAYP
-587 SQTNDEH
+587 SQTQTSREH
-594 GYITVKPPY
+594 GYINVKPPY
-603 RPFKVLARYGGK
+603 RPFRVLARYGG
-615 ESGTAGYDPIP
+615 ESTDIP
-626 PHEIVAVP
+626 PYEIVAVP

-640 IIPIELNGWAYNGLR
+640 ITPIGLAGWAYNGLR
-655 LTELDESQNPVNTD
+655 LTELDAKQAPVDTD
-669 YTKDVLSIPIN
+669 YPANVLSIPIKN
-680 MKSSLITPHWYYKGE
+680 KSSIVTCRWYYKGQ
-695 E
+695 